1 LVESGDGEHATDA
14 RDEVIHNPAG
24 EKLRDA
30 LREQGMSTEEM
41 AWVLGFT
48 REAVGL
54 IQAAT
59 VIPTTALRL
68 EAALDIPA
76 NEWLPAAAPE
86 DLWLLSE
93 RMAAELAM
101 TRHRRQL
108 LSDRRGSDGDWAPCN
123 QT

>member
-1 LVESGDGEHATDA
+1 MDA
-14 RDEVIHNPAG
+14 RGEVIHNSAG

-30 LREQGMSTEEM
+30 LREQGMSTEEL

-123 QT
+123 RT